1 MDKGIIK
8 NNYDKDDIKW
18 YPVRV
23 TYSREL
29 KLKEYFEGMGVE
41 TFLPMHY
48 VKKRV
53 VKEGQEY
60 INRVLVPIIHNLLFI
75 HSTKKI
81 IDEYKFSD
89 SLASSLRYI
98 EDPTTRMPA
107 VVSDR
112 EMHNFMLISQTND
125 DGLIYISNE
134 EIKLK
139 VGDRYRIIN
148 GLFKGAEGEL
158 IRVKGD
164 RRVVVRLNGLM
175 AVATTFIHPRDIEK
189 I

>member
-1 MDKGIIK
+1 MEKTIIK
-8 NNYDKDDIKW
+8 KNNQIEEIKW

-29 KLKEYFEGMGVE
+29 KLKEYFEGMGIE

-48 VKKRV
+48 VEKQIGKEAKK
-53 VKEGQEY
+53 K
-60 INRVLVPIIHNLLFI
+60 VLVPIIHNLLFI
-75 HSTKKI
+75 RSTKKL
-81 IDEYKFSD
+81 IDNYKFSD

-98 EDPTTRMPA
+98 EDPATGMPA
-107 VVSDR
+107 VVSDS
-112 EMHNFMLISQTND
+112 EMYNFMLISQTNNE
-125 DGLIYISNE
+125 GLIYIPNE

-139 VGDRYRIIN
+139 AGDRCRIVA
-148 GLFKGAEGEL
+148 GPFKGAEGEL

-164 RRVVVRLNGLM
+164 RRVVVRINGIM
-175 AVATTFIHPRDIEK
+175 AVATTFIHPKDIDK